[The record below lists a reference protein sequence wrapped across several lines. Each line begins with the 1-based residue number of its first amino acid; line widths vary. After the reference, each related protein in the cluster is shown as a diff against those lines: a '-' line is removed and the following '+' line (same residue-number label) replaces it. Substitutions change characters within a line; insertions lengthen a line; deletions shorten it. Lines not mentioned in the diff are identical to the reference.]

1 MAVDYSI
8 QYPCAARKQFGAPRL
23 ATMVKK
29 QDLAEFAIAR
39 YRDAEPETD
48 VETIVHQRTVNIGIT
63 RPDGT
68 VEQSEVPIVQ
78 LLALAAPLQG
88 VVEHCRRC
96 PANIVMRNFGCINQV
111 NYPIPLEAE
120 EWLLSRLPD
129 DAGAPTMKLLFKF
142 LAGFGIDGTAVDT
155 LRQHGNLFE
164 SKQPVT
170 RIWKGWLSRKQISS
184 SQILQ
189 MLVHGG
195 PIGSA
200 QASLYAHILNLSAA
214 QGESRSQSKVIE
226 QLKTLMRA
234 VVVASRHSC
243 ELAIDA

>member
-1 MAVDYSI
+1 MAVDYAINYS
-8 QYPCAARKQFGAPRL
+8 CVARQKFGAPRL

-39 YRDAEPETD
+39 YREAEPGLD
-48 VETIVHQRTVNIGIT
+48 IETIIHQRTVNIGIT
-63 RPDGT
+63 RPDGK
-68 VEQSEVPIVQ
+68 VEQTDVPIVQ
-78 LLALAAPLQG
+78 LLALAAPLES
-88 VVEHCRRC
+88 VIEHCRRC

-111 NYPIPLEAE
+111 NYPIPQEAE

-142 LAGFGIDGTAVDT
+142 LTDLSVDGAEVDK
-155 LRQHGNLFE
+155 LRQRGNLFE
-164 SKQPVT
+164 SKQPVI
-170 RIWKGWLSRKQISS
+170 RVWKGWLSKKQISS

-189 MLVHGG
+189 MLVYGG
-195 PIGSA
+195 SIGSA

-214 QGESRSQSKVIE
+214 QGEARSQSKVIE
-226 QLKTLMRA
+226 QFKTLMRA
-234 VVVASRHSC
+234 VVVASRHHC